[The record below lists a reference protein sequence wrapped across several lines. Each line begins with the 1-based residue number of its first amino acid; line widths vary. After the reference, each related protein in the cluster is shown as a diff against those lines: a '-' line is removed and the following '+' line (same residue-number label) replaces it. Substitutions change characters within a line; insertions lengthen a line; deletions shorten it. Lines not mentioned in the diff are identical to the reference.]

1 MAETIRNVAII
12 TKFNSIEAERAASR
26 IAELL
31 ITKEIKVY
39 SIFPSIINNAMHIN
53 PQDLGNIDLDLIFAV
68 GGDGTTLRAFR
79 IIPPKTPLFSMNV
92 GGNRGILSEVGI
104 DSIDFA
110 IRSIL
115 VGQYFHDLRLR
126 IQASIDGNIVP
137 PALNDITFTRINL
150 TRTPIL
156 SIKLMDDQI
165 NQRMDGIIIST
176 PTGSTGHSYSNGGP
190 VLYEGL
196 NCLVLNPIA
205 SVNRMPEL
213 VVPIAD
219 IEILSTHDAQLT
231 VDGQE
236 VFKVTA
242 GQNVKISRFSQDAQF
257 IRLRKRG
264 MRQLAK
270 LGF

>member
-12 TKFNSIEAERAASR
+12 TKFNSIEAERAASK
-26 IAELL
+26 ITELL
-31 ITKEIKVY
+31 IRKQIEVY
-39 SIFPSIINNAMHIN
+39 SIVPSIVRNSTSVTPEELRDIN
-53 PQDLGNIDLDLIFAV
+53 LDLIFAV

-79 IIPPKTPLFSMNV
+79 IISHKTPIFSMNV
-92 GGNRGILSEVGI
+92 GGNRGILSEIGV

-110 IRSIL
+110 IKSIL
-115 VGQYFHDLRLR
+115 AGHYFYDSRIR
-126 IQASIDGNIVP
+126 IQASFNGKLIP
-137 PALNDITFTRINL
+137 PALNDIVLTRINL

-156 SIKLMDDQI
+156 SISLMDDQI
-165 NQRMDGIIIST
+165 KQRMDGIIIST

-196 NCLVLNPIA
+196 NCLILNPIA

-213 VVPIAD
+213 VVPSAN
-219 IEILSTHDAQLT
+219 IEIESTHDANLT
-231 VDGQE
+231 IDGQE

-242 GQNVKISRFSQDAQF
+242 GQNVKISRFSADAQF
-257 IRLRKRG
+257 IRLNKRG
-264 MRQLAK
+264 MGQLKK